1 MILGEMLRLDEEA
14 VICDLAEIYHILDY
28 KALSPRLVAI
38 LVNGLSEDSRI
49 KRKLSGRRLSLD
61 SSLRAA
67 IVDRLSQ
74 ILWTKTEDA
83 KHGRNKPKSVLDLL
97 EHPAERNHQSFST
110 VEAFERKRAQIMRS

>member
-1 MILGEMLRLDEEA
+1 MRLDEEA

-28 KALSPRLVAI
+28 RASSPRLVAI
-38 LVNGLSEDSRI
+38 LVNGLSDDSRI
-49 KRKLSGRRLSLD
+49 KRKLAGRRLSLD

-67 IVDRLSQ
+67 MVDRLTQ

-83 KHGRNKPKSVLDLL
+83 KHGRNKPKSVLEQL

-110 VEAFERKRAQIMRS
+110 VEEFERKRAQIMRS